1 MYPLPSTNQRWLNV
15 IDLMCLQGNEQVLV
29 IVYSIVVTLFTAI
42 KGNMNV
48 YVRDEQYLIQ
58 GMWNKINVL
67 KSFTSF
73 CLSRDN
79 ISINKN
85 NPYVAY
91 FQVKGFA
98 NGYKYLN
105 ISIDKSLV

>member
-48 YVRDEQYLIQ
+48 YVRDEQYPIQ

-85 NPYVAY
+85 NNPY
-91 FQVKGFA
+91 FQAKGFA

>member
-1 MYPLPSTNQRWLNV
+1 
-15 IDLMCLQGNEQVLV
+15 MCLQGNEQVLV
-29 IVYSIVVTLFTAI
+29 IIYSIVVTLFTAI

-48 YVRDEQYLIQ
+48 YVRNEQYLIQ
-58 GMWNKINVL
+58 GMWNKINVFNKFHIFL
-67 KSFTSF
+67 R
-73 CLSRDN
+73 RDN

-85 NPYVAY
+85 NNPY
-91 FQVKGFA
+91 FQAKGFA